1 MNKLSKKFLIEYK
14 VTLLKKSKI
23 INIINKNY
31 SKKMKVYP
39 P

>member
-1 MNKLSKKFLIEYK
+1 MNKLSKKFLIEYR